1 MPRIAALATL
11 SATAALSQGDPLP
24 SWNDGPT
31 NQAILHFVTA
41 ITSEGGPDYIAPGDR
56 IATFDNAG
64 TLWSEQPMYFQGM
77 FVNDR
82 IKAMAANHP
91 EWASEILT
99 RPCSTGTW
107 PPRRGG
113 REGHRRARRRHS
125 RRDDQ

>member
-1 MPRIAALATL
+1 
-11 SATAALSQGDPLP
+11 
-24 SWNDGPT
+24 
-31 NQAILHFVTA
+31 VTA

-91 EWASEILT
+91 EWVSEMPYKAVLDRDMAASA
-99 RPCSTGTW
+99 W
-107 PPRRGG
+107 
-113 REGHRRARRRHS
+113 RARRASPRS
-125 RRDDQ
+125 PPSLTPG